1 MFPVGAGI
9 ASWHVVPVVVGALG
23 RAEGVVEPLGV
34 AVKMLWEEDHPIEDE
49 HDVGVNADNLFP
61 VRRGL
66 LINLIKGSR
75 REPRFGRRTT
85 NAEIPHPEAL
95 YWKNGNVE
103 QDSPFS
109 CDVGAVGAEIALPV
123 ERGSNSLDCVRHVR
137 CASS

>member
-66 LINLIKGSR
+66 LIDLIKGSR
-75 REPRFGRRTT
+75 RKPRFGRRTT
-85 NAEIPHPEAL
+85 NAKIPHPEAL
-95 YWKNGNVE
+95 
-103 QDSPFS
+103 
-109 CDVGAVGAEIALPV
+109 
-123 ERGSNSLDCVRHVR
+123 
-137 CASS
+137 